1 MFYERQEMSNCLQ
14 IYYNE
19 KRDENIKEMI
29 QELRKAK
36 DTPYYRRR
44 SDSEVALMVL
54 SRALKSEIKK
64 FNINGS
70 MILGGNSNK

>member
-1 MFYERQEMSNCLQ
+1 MSSCLQ

-36 DTPYYRRR
+36 DSPYYRRR
-44 SDSEVALMVL
+44 SDSEVALIVL
-54 SRALKSEIKK
+54 SRALKNEIKK
-64 FNINGS
+64 FNINCS
-70 MILGGNSNK
+70 MILGGNGNK

>member
-1 MFYERQEMSNCLQ
+1 MGSCLQ

-36 DTPYYRRR
+36 DSPYYRRR

-64 FNINGS
+64 YGS
-70 MILGGNSNK
+70 SPN

>member
-1 MFYERQEMSNCLQ
+1 MGNCLQ

-29 QELRKAK
+29 RELRKAE
-36 DTPYYRRR
+36 DSPYYRRR

-54 SRALKSEIKK
+54 SRALKNEIKK
-64 FNINGS
+64 FKLCNN
-70 MILGGNSNK
+70 MILGGSDNK

>member
-1 MFYERQEMSNCLQ
+1 MIMSKCLQ

-29 QELRKAK
+29 QELRKAE
-36 DTPYYRRR
+36 DSQYYRRR

-54 SRALKSEIKK
+54 SRALKSEVKK
-64 FNINGS
+64 LNG
-70 MILGGNSNK
+70 IGRK

>member
-1 MFYERQEMSNCLQ
+1 MSRCLQ

-29 QELRKAK
+29 QELRKTE
-36 DTPYYRRR
+36 DSPYYRRR

-54 SRALKSEIKK
+54 SRALKNEVKK
-64 FNINGS
+64 LNGIGS
-70 MILGGNSNK
+70 KQ

>member
-1 MFYERQEMSNCLQ
+1 MSNCLQ

-36 DTPYYRRR
+36 DSPYYRRR

-54 SRALKSEIKK
+54 SRALKNEIKN
-64 FNINGS
+64 FNINCS
-70 MILGGNSNK
+70 MILGGNGNK

>member
-1 MFYERQEMSNCLQ
+1 MSNCLQ

-29 QELRKAK
+29 QELRKAE
-36 DTPYYRRR
+36 DSPYYRRR

-54 SRALKSEIKK
+54 SRALKSEVKK
-64 FNINGS
+64 FKLYNK
-70 MILGGNSNK
+70 MILGGKDNKK

>member
-1 MFYERQEMSNCLQ
+1 MDRFNERQDDNEYLQ

-29 QELRKAK
+29 QELRKAE
-36 DTPYYRRR
+36 DSPYYRRR

-54 SRALKSEIKK
+54 SRALKSEVKK
-64 FNINGS
+64 LNG
-70 MILGGNSNK
+70 IGRKQ

>member
-1 MFYERQEMSNCLQ
+1 MSKCLQ

-36 DTPYYRRR
+36 DSPYYKRR

-54 SRALKSEIKK
+54 SRALKNEVNKLNDTERK
-64 FNINGS
+64 
-70 MILGGNSNK
+70 SN

>member
-1 MFYERQEMSNCLQ
+1 MSKCLQ

-29 QELRKAK
+29 QELRKTE
-36 DTPYYRRR
+36 DSLYYRRR

-54 SRALKSEIKK
+54 SRALKSEVKK
-64 FNINGS
+64 LNGN
-70 MILGGNSNK
+70 GTGRQ